1 MKHIYIFIGF
11 LFACQLTAA
20 QIAEAQSD
28 KFLRD
33 QVIKEVTNA
42 FQRKT
47 NKLDSTVA
55 ASDKKIDQLNK
66 QMPDLKDANAIAK
79 NLQARLNLIESRQ
92 TAIEEGEM
100 IVYQVNFQSAVINLV
115 SMEREIK
122 PLVLFKSTKDFY
134 GFLED
139 VSNPMNYSGYNEWY
153 KTFQNYLEA
162 NKSGDALLNV
172 SSTLLK
178 LTGDLS
184 GKSPLTG
191 MIAQALFQSISKFI
205 TSLGAKKKELREQ
218 SEKMFALTVKLAH
231 FTDEKN
237 LIETEWESIA
247 KELDELQQH
256 YEELKKVNFQLLKI
270 SPQSFTQ
277 KFTHENDAYKRLNFL
292 NNISSIAA
300 NSIEKLKINSPK
312 DWKEVVYYQ
321 MMDVQ
326 ALKIRFGRI
335 TFKIKE
341 NIEKYNSLVQR
352 YKSDPELGSKIPAL
366 ESRLQEL
373 AETFDKTF
381 SPLDYISS
389 ATRMFKV
396 M

>member
-1 MKHIYIFIGF
+1 MKYFLICIFS
-11 LFACQLTAA
+11 LLSRQLVTA

-28 KFLRD
+28 QFLRD
-33 QVIKEVTNA
+33 QVMKEATIA
-42 FQRKT
+42 FEKKT
-47 NKLDSTVA
+47 KRLDSAVA
-55 ASDKKIDQLNK
+55 ASDKKIEQLNK
-66 QMPDLKDANAIAK
+66 QIPDLKDANAIAK
-79 NLQARLNLIESRQ
+79 NLQARLSLIESRQ
-92 TAIEEGEM
+92 TTLEQGEM
-100 IVYQVNFQSAVINLV
+100 IVYQVNFQSAIINLV

-122 PLVLFKSTKDFY
+122 PLVLFRSTKDFY

-139 VSNPMNYSGYNEWY
+139 VSNPMNYSGYSAWY
-153 KTFQNYLEA
+153 KTFQNYLET
-162 NKSGDALLNV
+162 NKGGDALLNV

-178 LTGDLS
+178 LTGNLS
-184 GKSPLTG
+184 GNSPLTG
-191 MIAQALFQSISKFI
+191 TIAQALFQSISKFI
-205 TSLGAKKKELREQ
+205 SSLGTKKKELREE

-256 YEELKKVNFQLLKI
+256 YEQLKKGNFQLLKI
-270 SPQSFTQ
+270 SPQNFEQ
-277 KFTHENDAYKRLNFL
+277 KFTRENDAYKRLNFL
-292 NNISSIAA
+292 NDLSGIAA
-300 NSIEKLKINSPK
+300 HSIEKLKVNSPK
-312 DWKEVVYYQ
+312 DWKEMVYYQ

-341 NIEKYNSLVQR
+341 NIEKYNRLLQR
-352 YKSDPELGSKIPAL
+352 YKSDSELGSKIPAL
-366 ESRLQEL
+366 ESRLEEL